1 MFWSHELATCL
12 ALLHNK
18 KKNVFCNLQLLMC
31 NCVWSHWVRAALE
44 DRDNMRWESWTIEG
58 EEGEEDDGCRVIRW
72 PSWLRSNAEAAV
84 PNGGREREALAVVL
98 LQLCV
103 SLANRFPFVLF
114 AYAPPQSVAER
125 ATLKQM
131 CCRCRTPQ
139 RSSGLISTM
148 QSLKKKEKK
157 TQTNKQ
163 KKPKRAS

>member
-1 MFWSHELATCL
+1 M
-12 ALLHNK
+12 
-18 KKNVFCNLQLLMC
+18 
-31 NCVWSHWVRAALE
+31 
-44 DRDNMRWESWTIEG
+44 
-58 EEGEEDDGCRVIRW
+58 IRW

-84 PNGGREREALAVVL
+84 PNGGRKREALAVVL

-157 TQTNKQ
+157 DTNKQ
-163 KKPKRAS
+163 KQSVLLKNCQNKRLINISLFVRRSPLRNYQKDD